1 MINHEIRIRD
11 AVPED
16 AAEIARIWLD
26 GLEIS
31 AGLPGPPI
39 GEAAVAFELRIREPL
54 GQSGIWVAEVDGVL
68 AGWQGL
74 QDFGVTQISRIG
86 QSSTYIAQ
94 QWHGR
99 GIGRQLLRHA
109 QDEARERGLSLIVGF
124 VRTDNDTSVKL
135 VDALGWKCVGIL
147 PRDSA
152 SDPELAYYAYA
163 VPRNRNEL
171 NEKVDCPIQLAAM
184 VAANKDGFR

>member
-1 MINHEIRIRD
+1 MAGSARLWRHPDQPNRAIQHLHR
-11 AVPED
+11 
-16 AAEIARIWLD
+16 AAMAWPRNR
-26 GLEIS
+26 
-31 AGLPGPPI
+31 PP
-39 GEAAVAFELRIREPL
+39 VA
-54 GQSGIWVAEVDGVL
+54 
-68 AGWQGL
+68 
-74 QDFGVTQISRIG
+74 
-86 QSSTYIAQ
+86 SS
-94 QWHGR
+94 
-99 GIGRQLLRHA
+99 A
-109 QDEARERGLSLIVGF
+109 QDEARERALSLIVGF

-171 NEKVDCPIQLAAM
+171 NEKVDCPIELAAM